1 MRAAYYDKNG
11 PAADVMQLGDVETPK
26 PGPGEVRVKLAFSG
40 LNPSDVKTRAG
51 LTRKMVFPRVIP
63 NSDGA
68 GEIEAVGEGVRSLR
82 AGDRVW
88 IWNGAWKR
96 PFGTSAEYIVL
107 PEAQAVRLPKDISF
121 EAGACLGIPALTAI
135 HAVDIAEVAAG
146 KTVLVAGGAGAVAHY
161 AIQFAKARGALGP
174 ITILVNNAG
183 QAESAPFAKTSHEL
197 WQRMLAVNLT
207 GVFLCARQALP
218 DMLAAGSGR
227 IVNIASTAGQ
237 VGYPYVAAYTAAK
250 HGVVGLTRSLAIEV
264 ARRGI
269 TVNAVCPGYTETD
282 ILHESIANVIEKTGR
297 SAHEA
302 REEFAKGNPQQ
313 RIIRPQEVADAV
325 RWLCGDGASAITGQS
340 ISVSGGEVT

>member
-1 MRAAYYDKNG
+1 MSTPLQGRHALVTGAGRGIGAEIVRMLAGEGAQVTLLGRGEQALRALSEQLPGGSHAVV
-11 PAADVMQLGDVETPK
+11 AADVSQ
-26 PGPGEVRVKLAFSG
+26 
-40 LNPSDVKTRAG
+40 
-51 LTRKMVFPRVIP
+51 
-63 NSDGA
+63 
-68 GEIEAVGEGVRSLR
+68 EASV
-82 AGDRVW
+82 
-88 IWNGAWKR
+88 
-96 PFGTSAEYIVL
+96 
-107 PEAQAVRLPKDISF
+107 QA
-121 EAGACLGIPALTAI
+121 A
-135 HAVDIAEVAAG
+135 
-146 KTVLVAGGAGAVAHY
+146 
-161 AIQFAKARGALGP
+161 FAKARGALGP

-207 GVFLCARQALP
+207 GAFLCTREALP

-237 VGYPYVAAYTAAK
+237 VGYAYVAAYTAAK

-282 ILHESIANVIEKTGR
+282 ILRDSIANVVEKTGR
-297 SAHEA
+297 SAEEA

-325 RWLCGDGASAITGQS
+325 RWLCGDGASAITGQT
-340 ISVSGGEVT
+340 ISVSAGEVT